1 MKIRSGFVSN
11 SSSSS
16 FVVISKEPLSVIKP
30 GTYYML
36 KWIREFQDA
45 LADRAELPTLDAH
58 ELQQIDTSDISVE
71 LVQASFTLLRYIER
85 LNYLK
90 EASYSGSCL

>member
-1 MKIRSGFVSN
+1 MLEGAPCKC
-11 SSSSS
+11 
-16 FVVISKEPLSVIKP
+16 

-45 LADRAELPTLDAH
+45 LADRAELPTLDTH
-58 ELQQIDTSDISVE
+58 ELQPIDTSDISVE

-85 LNYLK
+85 LNYLR